1 MLEVTGIRGGYGAQD
16 EIVKGVDLRVNAGEV
31 VVIVGPNGAGKS
43 TFLKLVA
50 GLVSYRAG
58 QVSVGG
64 VVLRP
69 GDPRSAINAHVGLV
83 LQEANVFPSLTIHEN
98 LEMGALLDRKRA
110 RARIAEQ
117 YERFPM
123 LKTKSRD
130 AARGLSGGQRQI
142 LALALTLVMG
152 PRCLLLDEPT
162 AGLSPAA
169 STMFFETVRELARG
183 GMAILM
189 IEQNAMAALEHA
201 DRGVVLVSGVKK
213 QEGTAAKLINDPET
227 RRLFLG
233 GY

>member
-1 MLEVTGIRGGYGAQD
+1 MLEVTGIRGGYGPND
-16 EIVKGVDLRVNAGEV
+16 EIVKGVDLRVEAGEV

-43 TFLKLVA
+43 TFLKMIA
-50 GLVSYRAG
+50 GLVPYRSG
-58 QVSVGG
+58 QVNMAGKI
-64 VVLRP
+64 LKP
-69 GDPRSAINAHVGLV
+69 GDPRSAIDSQIGFV
-83 LQEANVFPSLTIHEN
+83 LQEANVFPSLSVHEN
-98 LEMGALLDRKRA
+98 LEMGALLDRKEA

-123 LKTKSRD
+123 LRTKARE

-142 LALALTLVMG
+142 LALALTLVMA

-169 STMFFETVRELARG
+169 STNLFETVRQLAQE
-183 GMAILM
+183 GMAVLM
-189 IEQNAMAALEHA
+189 IEQNALAALEFA

-213 QEGTAAKLINDPET
+213 QEDAAVRLVNDEQT